1 MSLYPSSSQYQS
13 NFHISRILNKNCPQS
28 LGSIDSP
35 FTSNILKAP
44 STTSSALYAEKVKPK
59 LDQSVKA
66 KLLAE
71 SIAPWRTVRLF
82 LYGSFGSGA
91 LLGGFLTL
99 SGIFA
104 AKAGLRSDVNLDEA
118 TINTAI
124 DFGAATIFGVA
135 AYFDTKRGAELND
148 AVEAKIERKKASK
161 EQMKASDERWTKEF
175 RALQVVLNVGVG
187 DDKETFVRDLQDGAA
202 QNLVV
207 LAGNKAFIKDALLA
221 AKLAQPGSFRRK
233 DILLIPVS
241 TAPAAAAAA
250 SDKGFASALDSA
262 PAPTSP
268 PYVAQPSGEGWRD
281 LVEREMQDAEGQGGE
296 GKLVRDKGMVIVIDK
311 KGEVQ
316 RRGVGAPSWSMVFD
330 DI

>member
-1 MSLYPSSSQYQS
+1 MTDHFCLP
-13 NFHISRILNKNCPQS
+13 
-28 LGSIDSP
+28 
-35 FTSNILKAP
+35 
-44 STTSSALYAEKVKPK
+44 
-59 LDQSVKA
+59 
-66 KLLAE
+66 
-71 SIAPWRTVRLF
+71 
-82 LYGSFGSGA
+82 
-91 LLGGFLTL
+91 
-99 SGIFA
+99 
-104 AKAGLRSDVNLDEA
+104 LRSSPSL
-118 TINTAI
+118 T
-124 DFGAATIFGVA
+124 
-135 AYFDTKRGAELND
+135 RH
-148 AVEAKIERKKASK
+148 
-161 EQMKASDERWTKEF
+161 

-202 QNLVV
+202 QVRMDDERSDELRTPSPPFCITNNLPLVPKPNPFCDSLRSSQNLVV